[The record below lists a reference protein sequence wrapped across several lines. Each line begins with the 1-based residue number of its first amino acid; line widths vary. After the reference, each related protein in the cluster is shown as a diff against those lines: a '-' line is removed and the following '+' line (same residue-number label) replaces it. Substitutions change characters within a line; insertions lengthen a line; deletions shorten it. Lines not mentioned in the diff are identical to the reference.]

1 MCANPEKYESKETKT
16 QLKQMNPKILM
27 WDAEEAA
34 IRVADLPRQIL
45 TTKRCCQRSQLEW
58 ESEQKTKCYQ
68 FQSATI
74 MGLNLQHRGTR
85 AHNVQ
90 CYLAVKVIT
99 PTVQRS
105 F

>member
-1 MCANPEKYESKETKT
+1 MKETKT
-16 QLKQMNPKILM
+16 QLKQMNTKILM

-45 TTKRCCQRSQLEW
+45 TTKCCQLEW
-58 ESEQKTKCYQ
+58 ESEQKTTCYQ

-85 AHNVQ
+85 AHNAK
-90 CYLAVKVIT
+90 CYLAVKFIT